1 MILRKP
7 YKFLIKHFK
16 IIHILLCLPVL
27 YLLIKSNNLFS
38 FFNSYISN
46 SYSYETISNLAGSY
60 INLFMYLSILI
71 IVGISLTVYYLMKQ
85 KEKPTKLYV
94 AYIVYYLILFV
105 IFTFFHNVLSDMER
119 NDLAASTSRAY
130 RDITLLLTF
139 PQYFFIFYSAFRG
152 FGFDIKSFR
161 FELDLK
167 DLDIS
172 DEDNEEFEFVLGVET
187 YKYKRTIR
195 RFIREF
201 KYYILENKFVFSV
214 LSAVFILVLT
224 TTLYM
229 HFNVYNKSYTKNHKF
244 SHNAFT
250 MNVLDTMITNMD
262 YNGKTITKDKYYL
275 VLQVRIDNNSITNV
289 ELDTDNFRLQI
300 DDGYLVPTLDRSEY
314 FVDFGK
320 SYNGGKISQGTSG
333 IYNLVYELNK
343 KQIKK
348 NYKIKILENI
358 EYKIG
363 DLTAHY
369 KILNIR
375 PKKILDINN
384 RGKYKLKEKISLDDS
399 LLNDSQVVINS
410 YEITDNYYYTYEL
423 CSTKNNCREL
433 NDVVSIGYG
442 NSKVKTTL
450 LVLDVD
456 TKIDKESVYY
466 NAIQNMNEF
475 YENFFTIEYDGIEST
490 TKNVTPS
497 NLKNKIV
504 LVVPENIINSNKL
517 NLLLTIRNQKYI
529 VNLK

>member
-16 IIHILLCLPVL
+16 LIHILLCLPVL

-60 INLFMYLSILI
+60 INLFMYLAILI
-71 IVGISLTVYYLMKQ
+71 IVGISLTIYYLMKQ
-85 KEKPTKLYV
+85 KEKPTKLYI
-94 AYIVYYLILFV
+94 AYIVYYLVLFV
-105 IFTFFHNVLSDMER
+105 VFTFFHNVLSEMER
-119 NDLAASTSRAY
+119 NDLSASASRAY

-152 FGFDIKSFR
+152 FGFDIKSFK

-172 DEDNEEFEFVLGVET
+172 EEDNEEFEFVFGVET

-201 KYYILENKFVFSV
+201 KYYILENKFVFTV
-214 LSAVFILVLT
+214 LSAVFVLVVT

-229 HFNVYNKSYTKNHKF
+229 HFNVYNKSYTKNHSF

-250 MNVLDTMITNMD
+250 MNILDTMLTNMD

-275 VLQVRIDNNSITNV
+275 VLQVKIDNNSISNI

-300 DDGYLVPTLDRSEY
+300 DNGYLVPSLDRSEY
-314 FVDFGK
+314 FIDFGK
-320 SYNGGKISQGTSG
+320 NYNGGKISQGTSD

-343 KQIKK
+343 QQIHR

-375 PKKILDINN
+375 PNRVFDIKD
-384 RGKYKLKEKISLDDS
+384 RGSYKLKEKINLKNS
-399 LLNDSQVVINS
+399 LLNNSKTTING
-410 YEITDNYYYTYEL
+410 YEISDNYYYTYKS
-423 CSTKNNCREL
+423 CNTKNNCRDL

-442 NSKVKTTL
+442 NSKIKTTL
-450 LVLDVD
+450 LVLDVN
-456 TKIDKESVYY
+456 TELDKDSVYY
-466 NAIQNMNEF
+466 NAIQNKNDF
-475 YENFFTIEYDGIEST
+475 YENFFTVEYDGVEST
-490 TKNVTPS
+490 TKNITPV
-497 NLKNKIV
+497 NLKDRIV
-504 LVVPENIINSNKL
+504 LIAPENIIDANEL
-517 NLLLTIRNQKYI
+517 NLIITIRNQKYT